1 MTTEKGYNGWTNYET
16 WAAKLWMDNEE
27 GSYRHWGSEAQD
39 AWDAAEADGTFT
51 REENAASALAEAL
64 KEDHESGMPEVSGLW
79 ADLLNTA
86 LSEVNWHE
94 IAASLIEDVDKEEE
108 AEEEEES
115 EATP

>member
-27 GSYRHWGSEAQD
+27 GSYRHWDSEAQD
-39 AWDAAEADGTFT
+39 AWDDAEADGTFT
-51 REENAASALAEAL
+51 RDEVASRELAEKL
-64 KEDHESGMPEVSGLW
+64 KEEHESAMPDVQGLFS
-79 ADLLNTA
+79 DLLTAA

-108 AEEEEES
+108 ADEEEETEVS
-115 EATP
+115 P